1 MTMVPDGENIS
12 TNDIQQSEKGGQQDQ
27 DPYLVSLAVAVNK
40 QKVQLH
46 SENIAVIV
54 DELQG
59 TALRRRSQLLK
70 SGH

>member
-1 MTMVPDGENIS
+1 MLPDGENIS
-12 TNDIQQSEKGGQQDQ
+12 TNDVQQQDQGGQQDQ
-27 DPYLVSLAVAVNK
+27 DPYLVSLAVAANT
-40 QKVQLH
+40 QKVRQY
-46 SENIAVIV
+46 SESMTVIV

>member
-1 MTMVPDGENIS
+1 MVPDGENIS

-27 DPYLVSLAVAVNK
+27 EPYLVALAVAANS
-40 QKVQLH
+40 QKVQQY
-46 SENIAVIV
+46 SENMTVIV

-59 TALRRRSQLLK
+59 TALRRRSQLLN